1 MVCPPTLRSCAGGQT
16 IPVIP
21 PFSEVLL
28 DHIATRSNQTTATNR
43 ASTLLF
49 PGRRA
54 GQPIHPGSLRL
65 RLHRLGI
72 PNLDGRTRAIRDL
85 LQQAPPAVIASML
98 GYCSTSVETIAAQ
111 AGISWQRYAA
121 GDHTRRS

>member
-1 MVCPPTLRSCAGGQT
+1 
-16 IPVIP
+16 
-21 PFSEVLL
+21 VLL
-28 DHIATRSNQTTATNR
+28 DHIATRSNRTTATNR

-65 RLHRLGI
+65 RLYRLGI
-72 PNLDGRTRAIRDL
+72 PNLNGRTTAIRDL

-98 GYCSTSVETIAAQ
+98 GYCPTSVETIATQ
-111 AGISWQRYAA
+111 AGVSWQRYAS